1 MRESKVLVLLSML
14 VSSMLAGCMLSPI
27 DERGTIYTPAPTR
40 AVTADPGEPPLEEW
54 QGLFIPKQCVRG
66 VPLGWGDNT
75 LMAISPSGQ
84 WIAYGARAQYK
95 YHFSI
100 YNLETGEWRRPAVP
114 FSFYEVKWDTYEQGL
129 YYLSGSFEKPED
141 RQLWWM
147 NLETMQAKEI
157 RDCPHCVEFDVL
169 ETESILAATRR
180 IKRGWLQID
189 MVGWTEPFTA
199 AVTIDSVKRGS
210 VGPISLSPHG
220 KRLAYSTEIET
231 KGQRRVQF
239 PMRIQELGSG
249 AIVTLTENSMPDA
262 WLTDDVILDPD
273 PEAMRVWKHNL
284 VTGERVIFAEV
295 DRDLSSVYAIGQGSP
310 YTGMRGV
317 AIARD
322 TRFLLFTPI
331 REPPFSTGTIY
342 VADLRCSRRVSAA
355 QK

>member
-1 MRESKVLVLLSML
+1 MRERKVLVLLSML
-14 VSSMLAGCMLSPI
+14 VSSVLAGCLLRPI
-27 DERGTIYTPAPTR
+27 NERGTIYTPAPTR
-40 AVTADPGEPPLEEW
+40 AVTAEPSEPPLEEW

-66 VPLGWGDNT
+66 VPRGWAGNT
-75 LMAISPSGQ
+75 LKAISSSGQ
-84 WIAYGARAQYK
+84 WIAYVASLEIN

-100 YNLETGEWRRPAVP
+100 YNLLTGEWRTPAAP
-114 FSFYEVKWDTYEQGL
+114 FAFNAVKWGTDDRGL
-129 YYLSGSFEKPED
+129 YHLSLYDHDKKPEE
-141 RQLWWM
+141 RKLWWI

-169 ETESILAATRR
+169 ETESILAATRG

-199 AVTIDSVKRGS
+199 AVTVDSVKRGG

-220 KRLAYSTEIET
+220 KRLAYSAET
-231 KGQRRVQF
+231 KDKGIRQF

-273 PEAMRVWKHNL
+273 PEAMRVWRHNL
-284 VTGERVIFAEV
+284 VTGERVVFAEV

-310 YTGMRGV
+310 YTGIRGV

-322 TRFLLFTPI
+322 TRFLLFEPL
-331 REPPFSTGTIY
+331 RETSIWTGTIF
-342 VADLRCSRRVSAA
+342 VADLRCSRRVSAE
-355 QK
+355 QR